1 MAELLSGSTG
11 PKPITSAIAAILL
24 AGVVY
29 AGMHAVGPVPP
40 LGTLLDPVHGV
51 WGAGG
56 AHDPAHATVHIP
68 GLGREVSVRYD
79 VRGVPHIFA
88 ETEAD
93 AYKALGY
100 VVARDRLFQL
110 DIQTRAAS
118 GRLTELV
125 GDRAL
130 ALDEEPRRLGM
141 VRAAEEKFRA
151 LDPNSAS
158 RKLIDAY
165 ADGVNAYIDALA
177 PADYPVEYKLLN
189 ARPERWK
196 PINSIHLLNRMGWTL
211 ASGDPERAV
220 ARATGVVGAAAAHAL
235 FPEHTPIQEPL
246 QPEPGWRGPRMAFT
260 PLPPPG
266 SPDQADR
273 EIAVL
278 YQRTQSPDAVD
289 AAEPDEAARR
299 ERGFASNNWA
309 VSPRRTR
316 NGYALLEGD
325 PHLDLSLPS
334 IWYEAHIVV
343 PGKLDVYGVTIPG
356 APGIIIGFNR
366 DIAWTFTN
374 TGADVMDFYRETVD
388 DSLHPTR
395 YMLDGVWRPLIR
407 RVEPYRDHS
416 GEVIH
421 VDTVLFTHRGPMQRV
436 AGEWLST
443 RWTVLEP
450 SEELQAFYDAAHAR
464 TTREFQNDMARSF
477 LVPAQNML
485 VADRA
490 GSIAI
495 RSTGHFPLRPGNGSG
510 LVVRDGSTSASDW
523 RGYWPVDRYP
533 QSFDPAQGYL
543 ASANQ
548 EPEAP
553 ESQFAYLGD
562 DQDYEVWRALQIN
575 RLLRADSS
583 VTPDDMRRW
592 QTDPGSVRADMFVP
606 YFLHAADTRTGAAGA
621 GATAPVPATA
631 IASDTLAVAAQL
643 LRQWDRRY
651 TRDNERAV
659 LFEAAMHQLM
669 MRTWDELAAGN
680 GKRVATPSSAVLA
693 ELLAQ
698 PNSEWWDD
706 HRTRGITESRDDI
719 LAASLVVAYADVLK
733 QYGPASGGGWRWSR
747 IRQVNI
753 YHLLHLPAF
762 SVLGIPARGGI
773 GTLSPSFGDGA
784 QGPSWRMVVEL
795 GPEVHGW
802 GTLPGGE
809 SGDPASGRYTDHLP
823 SWIAGEL
830 EPLIFPRSIS
840 DLPAARTS
848 ATLTLTPATR

>member
-1 MAELLSGSTG
+1 MPRPL
-11 PKPITSAIAAILL
+11 TSILAAVAL
-24 AGVVY
+24 AAAVY
-29 AGMHAVGPVPP
+29 AGARPIGPVPP
-40 LGTLLDPVHGV
+40 LGTLLDPVHGL
-51 WGAGG
+51 WRAGSNDGLPHQANMKLRGLNGA
-56 AHDPAHATVHIP
+56 V
-68 GLGREVSVRYD
+68 EVRYD

-88 ETEAD
+88 TTEAD
-93 AYKALGY
+93 AYRALGY

-125 GDRAL
+125 GPAAL
-130 ALDEEPRRLGM
+130 SMDEEPRRLGM
-141 VRAAEEKFRA
+141 ARAAEEKFRV

-177 PADYPVEYKLLN
+177 PADYPIEYKLLN
-189 ARPERWK
+189 ARPERWQ

-211 ASGDPERAV
+211 ASGDPERV
-220 ARATGVVGAAAAHAL
+220 IARASGVVGARAAHAL
-235 FPEHTPIQEPL
+235 FPEHTPIEEPL
-246 QPEPGWRGPRMAFT
+246 QPEPGWRGPRLAFN

-266 SPDQADR
+266 SPNGADR
-273 EIAVL
+273 EVAAL
-278 YQRTQSPDAVD
+278 YERTRSPDGPQNAM
-289 AAEPDEAARR
+289 ESGDEARR

-395 YMLDGVWRPLIR
+395 YMLDGAWRPLTR
-407 RVEPYRDHS
+407 RVESYRNPR
-416 GEVIH
+416 GAILH
-421 VDTVLFTHRGPMQRV
+421 VDTILFTHRGPMLRQG
-436 AGEWLST
+436 GEWLST
-443 RWTVLEP
+443 RWTVLEQ
-450 SEELQAFYDAAHAR
+450 SEELQAFYDVAHAR
-464 TTREFQNDMARSF
+464 TTREFQNSMARSYF
-477 LVPAQNML
+477 VPAQNML

-495 RSTGHFPLRPGNGSG
+495 RSTGHFPLRPGNGINGTG

-523 RGYWPVDRYP
+523 RGYWPIDKYP

-548 EPEAP
+548 EPAAP
-553 ESQFAYLGD
+553 ESEFAYLGAD
-562 DQDYEVWRALQIN
+562 PNYEVWRALQIN

-583 VTPDDMRRW
+583 ITPDDMRRW

-606 YFLHAADTRTGAAGA
+606 YFLRAADAHAISH
-621 GATAPVPATA
+621 APASSTTN
-631 IASDTLAVAAQL
+631 ASDTLAMAAHL

-659 LFEAAMHQLM
+659 LFEAAMHQLT
-669 MRTWDELAAGN
+669 MRTWDELVLANGRRAG
-680 GKRVATPSSAVLA
+680 TPSSAVLA
-693 ELLAQ
+693 ELLTQ

-706 HRTRGITESRDDI
+706 HRTHNSVETRDDI
-719 LAASLVVAYADVLK
+719 LVTSLVAAYKDVLK
-733 QYGPASGGGWRWSR
+733 QYGKASDGGWRWSK

-762 SVLGIPARGGI
+762 SVLGIPARGGT
-773 GTLSPSFGDGA
+773 GTLSPSFGDGE

-809 SGDPASGRYTDHLP
+809 SGDPSSSRYTDHLP
-823 SWIAGEL
+823 RWIAGEL
-830 EPLIFPRSIS
+830 EPLVFPRSAA

-848 ATLTLTPATR
+848 ATLTLTPVK